1 MEGLDA
7 AGSVT
12 QALSN
17 GGKTIQIFSA
27 ALTGAEALVGAA
39 LFCALAV
46 LLVKQLTGSGD
57 EVRDTSYALRRAC
70 GMLAIVFV
78 VVLLAK
84 GATMIADDFTSTM
97 PENDVTGTRGPR
109 SPTTAPPPAGGPDGE
124 TRDFS
129 DLGGE

>member
-84 GATMIADDFTSTM
+84 GAAMIADDFTSTM
-97 PENDVTGTRGPR
+97 PENDVTGTEVKVTHHG
-109 SPTTAPPPAGGPDGE
+109 TASGGWSDGE

>member
-12 QALSN
+12 QALSS

-46 LLVKQLTGSGD
+46 LLVKQLMGSGD

-78 VVLLAK
+78 IVLLAK
-84 GATMIADDFTSTM
+84 GATMIAENFTSTM
-97 PENDVTGTRGPR
+97 PENDVTGTEVKVTRHG
-109 SPTTAPPPAGGPDGE
+109 TASGGWKDGE

-129 DLGGE
+129 SLGGD